1 MRKVLLATT
10 ALVAMGGVSATSADI
25 TVSGSASY
33 NYITNSGSGS
43 TGSGTTETGPAKAES
58 RDMSTTVDADISMST
73 SLDNGMSMS
82 GLISL
87 HEGGVDDSGWSI
99 TGDFGTVAFGGTAN
113 DGFGTTNTGT
123 TADEGNTFSTTDGVA
138 ATGYPAGTPL
148 TASPYKA
155 THNDFIPHSNVSITL
170 PTVSGFTLGLGMT
183 DGATNA
189 ADGTQW
195 GVTYAMDAGSMDV
208 TVAYASSSAGSGS
221 ANDASSAGVTV
232 VAGDATIK
240 VARNEID
247 TYEASSVGVSY
258 AVSDALTVQAYTG
271 TTEKSDLAAYE
282 VKDTGLGLTYTVTT
296 GLSISV
302 TNNDFTGKGGEALAQ
317 DGTRT
322 VIALDA
328 TF

>member
-10 ALVAMGGVSATSADI
+10 ALVAMGGVSAASADI

-43 TGSGTTETGPAKAES
+43 QGTGGPAKAES
-58 RDMSTTVDADISMST
+58 RDMSTTTDANISMST

-87 HEGGVDDSGWSI
+87 DETGVDDSGWSI
-99 TGDFGTVAFGGTAN
+99 TGDFGTLAFGKSAN
-113 DGFGTTNTGT
+113 DGFGTTATGL
-123 TADEGNTFSTTDGVA
+123 TADEGNTFSTTDGA
-138 ATGYPAGTPL
+138 ATPAAL
-148 TASPYKA
+148 TTSPYK
-155 THNDFIPHSNVSITL
+155 TVHNDFVPHSDVSITL
-170 PTVSGFTLGLGMT
+170 PAVSGFTLGLGMT

-302 TNNDFTGKGGEALAQ
+302 TNNDFTGKGGEAGAQ

>member
-10 ALVAMGGVSATSADI
+10 ALVAMGGVSAASADI
-25 TVSGSASY
+25 TLSGSASY
-33 NYITNSGSGS
+33 NYITNSGTGS
-43 TGSGTTETGPAKAES
+43 TGTYDGPAKEES
-58 RDMSTTVDADISMST
+58 RDMSTTVDADIAMSS
-73 SLDNGMSMS
+73 SLDNGMSVS

-99 TGDFGTVAFGGTAN
+99 AGDFGTLSFGGTAN
-113 DGFGTTNTGT
+113 DGFGATATGL
-123 TADEGNTFSTTDGVA
+123 TADEGITLSTYDGVA
-138 ATGYPAGTPL
+138 AAY
-148 TASPYKA
+148 TAAAALDIPYK
-155 THNDFIPHSNVSITL
+155 TVHNDFIPHSNVSLTL
-170 PTVSGFTLGLGMT
+170 PAVSGFTLGLGMT

-208 TVAYASSSAGSGS
+208 TVSYASASAGSGS
-221 ANDASSAGVTV
+221 ANDASSAGVKVVSGDMTV
-232 VAGDATIK
+232 V

-247 TYEASSVGVSY
+247 TYEASSVGASY

-271 TTEKSDLAAYE
+271 TTEKSDTAAYE
-282 VKDTGLGLTYTVTT
+282 VKDTGIGLTYTVTT
-296 GLSISV
+296 GLTISV
-302 TNNDFTGKGGEALAQ
+302 TNNDFTGKGGTAGAE